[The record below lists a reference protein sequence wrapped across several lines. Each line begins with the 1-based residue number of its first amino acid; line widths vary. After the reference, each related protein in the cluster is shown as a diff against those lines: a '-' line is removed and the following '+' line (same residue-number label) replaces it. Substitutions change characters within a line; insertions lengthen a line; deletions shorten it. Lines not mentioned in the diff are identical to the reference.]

1 MCIMSYK
8 CPTCVTGMMKFKR
21 HENKDYWECTNPEC
35 ECLQTWEYMNGWSDA
50 IVAMKR
56 EITDLWENK
65 SK

>member
-1 MCIMSYK
+1 
-8 CPTCVTGMMKFKR
+8 MMKFKR